1 MVLRKEERRNLIIKK
16 YVNLLSC
23 FVVKEQVA
31 AGPSPT
37 TLTAET
43 SQE

>member
-1 MVLRKEERRNLIIKK
+1 MDYLQ
-16 YVNLLSC
+16 YVHILSC
-23 FVVKEQVA
+23 AVVKEQVV

-43 SQE
+43 LQE